1 MDTEFFLDIL
11 KLDSTSGKEAVLA
24 DFLAAR
30 LAGPGRTVKK
40 FDTGDG
46 TYSLLVSWGKPRIF
60 FCTHLDTV
68 PPYIAP
74 AVAPACQAAAEYAIK
89 AESYTENDLIFT
101 GRGTCDA
108 KGQIAAMYEACLELE
123 RNGHDGFA
131 LLLLAGEETGSFGA
145 KAFSMAHPGGE
156 WLIVGEPTD
165 NCMVSASKGTKA
177 FEITFTGRPFHSGYP
192 QYGESAVLM
201 FNSFVN
207 ALSGIDFPEDD
218 ILGDTTWNIGRLI
231 SDNPQNIL
239 SGSLSCRLYF
249 RTTFATDAMVA
260 ALLDEIKGSGD
271 LPWQRA
277 MSVKALGGDTPS
289 LYRTFPGFRA
299 KPVSFGS
306 DAPHL
311 KKFPNKILCGPGS
324 ILVAHTAGENILE
337 SQLREAVGNY
347 VKMFEYICSL
357 PESGAVSDSIRNM

>member
-11 KLDSTSGKEAVLA
+11 KIDSTSGKEAVLA
-24 DFLAAR
+24 DFLESR
-30 LAGPGRTVKK
+30 LAGPGRTVEK

-46 TYSLLVSWGKPRIF
+46 TYSLLVSWGQPRVF

-68 PPYIAP
+68 PPYISP
-74 AVAPACQAAAEYAIK
+74 AAAPLISEDSVSQAV
-89 AESYTENDLIFT
+89 TGDDLIFT

-123 RNGHDGFA
+123 RKGYDGFA

-145 KAFSMAHPGGE
+145 KAFSEAHPGGE

-177 FEITFTGRPFHSGYP
+177 FEITFTGKAFHSGYP

-207 ALSGIDFPEDD
+207 ALNGIDFPDDD
-218 ILGDTTWNIGRLI
+218 ILGDTTWNIGRLV

-239 SGSLSCRLYF
+239 SDSLSFRLYF
-249 RTTFATDAMVA
+249 RTTFATDAMVT
-260 ALLDEIKGSGD
+260 ALMDEIKRDGT

-277 MSVKALGGDTPS
+277 MSVKPLGGDTPS
-289 LYRTFPGFRA
+289 LYRTFPGFRT
-299 KPVSFGS
+299 KPVAFGS

-311 KKFPNKILCGPGS
+311 KKFTNKILCGPGS
-324 ILVAHTAGENILE
+324 ILVAHTSGENILE
-337 SQLREAVGNY
+337 SQLHEAAGNY

-357 PESGAVSDSIRNM
+357 PENVAVSDSIPNP